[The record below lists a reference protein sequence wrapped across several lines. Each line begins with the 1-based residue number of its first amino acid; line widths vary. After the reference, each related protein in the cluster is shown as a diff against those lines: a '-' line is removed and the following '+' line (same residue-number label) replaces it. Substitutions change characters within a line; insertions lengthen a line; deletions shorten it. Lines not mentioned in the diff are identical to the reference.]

1 MNYSI
6 YLNKKETVN
15 PNFTPPPQNPLKK
28 VKTLEYIIYR
38 EISYGFRYV
47 TEKTIKVYENGK
59 REIIKVERY

>member
-1 MNYSI
+1 MSNNYGINNS
-6 YLNKKETVN
+6 E
-15 PNFTPPPQNPLKK
+15 FNPLKK
-28 VKTLEYIIYR
+28 VKSSPYIIYR

>member
-1 MNYSI
+1 MNNNYGINNS
-6 YLNKKETVN
+6 E
-15 PNFTPPPQNPLKK
+15 FNPLKK
-28 VKTLEYIIYR
+28 VKSSPYIIYR